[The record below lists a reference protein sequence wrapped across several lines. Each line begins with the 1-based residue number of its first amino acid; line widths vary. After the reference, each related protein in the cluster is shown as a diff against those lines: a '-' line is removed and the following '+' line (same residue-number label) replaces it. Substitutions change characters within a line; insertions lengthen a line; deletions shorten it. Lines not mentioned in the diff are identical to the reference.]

1 MSKEKEIDNKEL
13 AEEKEIQTIL
23 ADDIDFTGNLKFTT
37 SLKIKGKFGGEIDST
52 GHLFIGKNANVK
64 ANIKARHITIY
75 GKVKGNIETL
85 EKIELFSG
93 AELIGDIK
101 TPDFII
107 QSGCV
112 FNGNCV
118 MITKDKT
125 MHHVP
130 VEEEVKPKKDIK
142 EK

>member
-1 MSKEKEIDNKEL
+1 MAKEKELNNKESE
-13 AEEKEIQTIL
+13 EEKEIQTIL

-37 SLKIKGKFGGEIDST
+37 SLKIKGKFSGEIDST
-52 GHLFIGKNANVK
+52 GHLFIGKDANVK
-64 ANIKARHITIY
+64 ANVKVRFITIY
-75 GKVKGNIETL
+75 GKVKGNVEAS

-118 MITKDKT
+118 MVTKDKS
-125 MHHVP
+125 MHHAP
-130 VEEEVKPKKDIK
+130 VEEEKTKKEIK